1 MGKRAQG
8 RGGQAGVVGK
18 AVRPT
23 YSDEV
28 ASRRVN
34 GKPNH
39 RMIRGCEEA
48 QQMLG
53 PSGQSRERPGTS
65 QTDGAADGGQAG
77 CFWGEVGTCFTLP
90 VSAGW
95 MAVD

>member
-1 MGKRAQG
+1 M
-8 RGGQAGVVGK
+8 VGK
-18 AVRPT
+18 VVRPT

-34 GKPNH
+34 GKLNH
-39 RMIRGCEEA
+39 KKIRGCEEA

-65 QTDGAADGGQAG
+65 QRDGAANGGKVG
-77 CFWGEVGTCFTLP
+77 CFWGEVGMYFTLP

-95 MAVD
+95 ITVD